1 MCKPTWIDTGV
12 HYHGSKVVV
21 NSLDGTMAL
30 QDTGGNLESVT
41 EELED
46 LVTDILIM
54 VEQVKYMDKDVLQQ
68 QLEDNRSK
76 GN

>member
-1 MCKPTWIDTGV
+1 MCRPTWIDTGV
-12 HYHGSKVVV
+12 HYRGRRVVV
-21 NSLDGTMAL
+21 SQYDGTMAL

-54 VEQVKYMDKDVLQQ
+54 VEQVKYMDENTLRKHLA
-68 QLEDNRSK
+68 DNRDK

>member
-1 MCKPTWIDTGV
+1 
-12 HYHGSKVVV
+12 
-21 NSLDGTMAL
+21 MAL

-54 VEQVKYMDKDVLQQ
+54 VEQVKYMDENTLRKHLA
-68 QLEDNRSK
+68 DNRDK

>member
-1 MCKPTWIDTGV
+1 
-12 HYHGSKVVV
+12 
-21 NSLDGTMAL
+21 MAL

>member
-1 MCKPTWIDTGV
+1 MCRPTWIDTGV
-12 HYHGSKVVV
+12 HYRGRRVVV
-21 NSLDGTMAL
+21 SQYDGTMAL